1 MSTFRRLI
9 AAAAVAATAGCA
21 SRAFVRPAGPG
32 VPAPDAAAAWED
44 VSRTCRG
51 LSGIQAA
58 LGLTGRIGDQR
69 IPGLAG
75 ATLYAAVS
83 STGAIGLE
91 ARVSSQLAFRMGGTA
106 ERSTLFLPADNRVVI
121 APASDIVDA
130 LVGVRVTPERLLAL
144 LGGCMTRSDVVTRAA
159 RHEALLEVS
168 TADATV
174 FLEQRAGSWVVRAA
188 AADGLTMQYRRS
200 DDRIRDIVLESAP
213 GSGSDVSLVLRIKE
227 IDRAPSLVPAMFAV
241 AVPDDAR
248 AITVE
253 ELRAS
258 GIDGEREPSR

>member
-1 MSTFRRLI
+1 MITLRRLI
-9 AAAAVAATAGCA
+9 AAAALAAAAGCA
-21 SRAFVRPAGPG
+21 SRAFVHPSGPG
-32 VPAPDAAAAWED
+32 IPAPDAADVWEN
-44 VSRTCRG
+44 VSSACRG
-51 LSGIQAA
+51 LSGVQAA

-83 STGAIGLE
+83 SAGAIGLE

-106 ERSTLFLPADNRVVI
+106 ERATLFLPADNRVVV
-121 APASDIVDA
+121 APAADIVDA

-159 RHEALLEVS
+159 RHAALLEVG

-174 FLEQRAGSWVVRAA
+174 FLEQRGGSWGVRAA
-188 AADGLTMQYRRS
+188 AADGLVMEYRRS
-200 DDRIRDIVLESAP
+200 GNQIRDIVLDSAP
-213 GSGSDVSLVLRIKE
+213 GSASDVSLVLRLKQF
-227 IDRAPSLVPAMFAV
+227 DLAPNLAPAMFTV

-248 AITVE
+248 PMTVE

-258 GIDGEREPSR
+258 GLDGERERSR